1 MLFALGAWLSAL
13 PSIQPLSE
21 RAGRIDHSRY
31 TALFQTDGCMTFMS
45 DLLISSY
52 RASLRL
58 VLVTVLLSTVTLPF
72 AWAEISTPPV
82 DSTPAVESTPAPT
95 LEQKEPLTSE
105 SIAPEAAEPNALPV
119 SPSVQISGSI
129 WRSKPGIVFLQTP
142 IGPLSLSSKTTLR
155 DIRGSQKI
163 TLWIH
168 GTTTV
173 IDVREKGAAA
183 FVHRYV
189 TTLPNFTSPEKN
201 AVMIWTPDGEQTLA
215 LGAFDHK
222 IAGRP
227 DHLPFT
233 VEIDRS
239 GTVKGLH
246 DVQFDLQVNQIPRSA
261 SSLHLL
267 LNGTVSKVK
276 ANYVFLKTSLGIV
289 TVSGKTGVRNAKFGQ
304 EMSVWVQ
311 EQHVAIDLYND
322 GLSSPSRRF
331 LSGPLTY
338 EPHDHNRLVMQTP
351 EGEQSVALTHR
362 TASVAS
368 LKEGWPI
375 TVELDQQGGL
385 VDIRRVN

>member
-1 MLFALGAWLSAL
+1 MASRMLFAQEAVSAL
-13 PSIQPLSE
+13 SCLTGCSFSVRGGRVNRSI
-21 RAGRIDHSRY
+21 Y
-31 TALFQTDGCMTFMS
+31 TALVQYDGCMTTMLHVVTTVDRVCSGFVI
-45 DLLISSY
+45 L
-52 RASLRL
+52 SL
-58 VLVTVLLSTVTLPF
+58 LLSPAAPTF
-72 AWAEISTPPV
+72 SWAQTDSSTV
-82 DSTPAVESTPAPT
+82 DSAPPPAVEQTEPAT
-95 LEQKEPLTSE
+95 AE
-105 SIAPEAAEPNALPV
+105 SIAPETVEPVAAPV

-155 DIRGSQKI
+155 DIRGSHKI

-173 IDVREKGAAA
+173 IDVREKGAGT

-189 TTLPNFTSPEKN
+189 TALPNFTSSSKN
-201 AVMIWTPDGEQTLA
+201 TVTVWTPEGEQSLT
-215 LGAFDHK
+215 LGAFETK

-227 DHLPFT
+227 DHVPFT

-239 GTVKGLH
+239 GAVKGLH
-246 DVQFDLQVNQIPRSA
+246 DVQFDLQVNQVPRSA
-261 SSLHLL
+261 SPLHLL

-276 ANYVFLKTSLGIV
+276 SNYVFLKTPLGIV
-289 TVSGKTGVRNAKFGQ
+289 TVSGKTGVRNAKVGQ

-311 EQHVAIDLYND
+311 EQHVAIDLYHD
-322 GLSSPSRRF
+322 GLASPARRF

-338 EPHDHNRLVMQTP
+338 DSPDRTRLVMQTP
-351 EGEQSVALTHR
+351 EGEQSVMVTPR
-362 TASVAS
+362 TASLAS

-375 TVELDQQGGL
+375 TVEIDQQGGV

>member
-1 MLFALGAWLSAL
+1 MANVV
-13 PSIQPLSE
+13 
-21 RAGRIDHSRY
+21 
-31 TALFQTDGCMTFMS
+31 TACEPVP
-45 DLLISSY
+45 
-52 RASLRL
+52 LRL
-58 VLVTVLLSTVTLPF
+58 IIVGLLLSVAALTPS
-72 AWAEISTPPV
+72 WAEDGPP
-82 DSTPAVESTPAPT
+82 AGPAPA
-95 LEQKEPLTSE
+95 LELNEPIEPEPAEPLTV
-105 SIAPEAAEPNALPV
+105 PV

-155 DIRGSQKI
+155 DIRSSQKI

-168 GTTTV
+168 GSTTV
-173 IDVREKGAAA
+173 IDVREKGAGTL
-183 FVHRYV
+183 VHRYI
-189 TTLPNFTSPEKN
+189 TALPNFTSPEKN
-201 AVMIWTPDGEQTLA
+201 SVTVWTPDGDQSLA
-215 LGAFDHK
+215 LGVFEAK

-233 VEIDRS
+233 VEVDRS
-239 GTVKGLH
+239 GTIRGLH

-261 SSLHLL
+261 SPLHVL
-267 LNGTVSKVK
+267 LNGTVSKLK
-276 ANYVFLKTSLGIV
+276 SNYVFLKTPLGIV
-289 TVSGKTGVRNAKFGQ
+289 TVSGKTGVRNAKVGQ

-311 EQHVAIDLYND
+311 EQHVAIDLYHE

-338 EPHDHNRLVMQTP
+338 ASNDRNRLVMQTP
-351 EGEQSVALTHR
+351 EGEQSVALTQR
-362 TASVAS
+362 PASLAA

>member
-1 MLFALGAWLSAL
+1 
-13 PSIQPLSE
+13 
-21 RAGRIDHSRY
+21 
-31 TALFQTDGCMTFMS
+31 MTSMVYVVIIAY
-45 DLLISSY
+45 L
-52 RASLRL
+52 
-58 VLVTVLLSTVTLPF
+58 LLSSVAPTSS
-72 AWAEISTPPV
+72 WAENATP
-82 DSTPAVESTPAPT
+82 TVEPAPT
-95 LEQKEPLTSE
+95 PILEPNEPVTSE
-105 SIAPEAAEPNALPV
+105 SIAPEPIEQIAVPM

-173 IDVREKGAAA
+173 IDIREKGAGT

-189 TTLPNFTSPEKN
+189 TALPNYTSPNKN
-201 AVMIWTPDGEQTLA
+201 TVTVWTPDGEQSLA
-215 LGAFDHK
+215 LGAFENK

-239 GTVKGLH
+239 GMVKGLH

-261 SSLHLL
+261 SPLHLL

-276 ANYVFLKTSLGIV
+276 SNYVFLKTPLGIV
-289 TVSGKTGVRNAKFGQ
+289 TVSGKTGVRNAKVGQ

-311 EQHVAIDLYND
+311 EQHVAIDLYHD

-338 EPHDHNRLVMQTP
+338 ESHDHNRLIMQTP
-351 EGEQSVALTHR
+351 EGEQSVPLAQRMSSL
-362 TASVAS
+362 ASW
-368 LKEGWPI
+368 KEGWPI

>member
-1 MLFALGAWLSAL
+1 
-13 PSIQPLSE
+13 
-21 RAGRIDHSRY
+21 
-31 TALFQTDGCMTFMS
+31 MTFMF
-45 DLLISSY
+45 DVITT
-52 RASLRL
+52 ASRIALRL
-58 VLVTVLLSTVTLPF
+58 ALVNFLLSAVILTPS
-72 AWAEISTPPV
+72 WAEMNTP
-82 DSTPAVESTPAPT
+82 TVEPTPAPT
-95 LEQKEPLTSE
+95 AEQKEPVPSE
-105 SIAPEAAEPNALPV
+105 SIAPEPVEPMAAPV

-173 IDVREKGAAA
+173 IDVREKGAGT

-189 TTLPNFTSPEKN
+189 TALPNFTSPEKN
-201 AVMIWTPDGEQTLA
+201 TVTVWTPDREQSLS
-215 LGAFDHK
+215 LGTFENK

-239 GTVKGLH
+239 GTIKGLH

-261 SSLHLL
+261 SPLHLL
-267 LNGTVSKVK
+267 LNGRVSKVK
-276 ANYVFLKTSLGIV
+276 SNYVFLKTPLGIV
-289 TVSGKTGVRNAKFGQ
+289 TVSGKTGVRNVKVGQ

-311 EQHVAIDLYND
+311 EQHVAIDVYHD

-351 EGEQSVALTHR
+351 EGEQSVALTQR
-362 TASVAS
+362 TSSVAS